1 MEVEPCMAH
10 PARLSIAL
18 LSLGSLFASGCS
30 GTAGTEPEP
39 VEYQVKHIYDVEY
52 GKVGGRPLVL
62 HISQPDPIPKKP
74 MPAVVYLHGGGWM
87 MERSRYSPNHHLA
100 KRGYFTVNVD
110 YRLTDEAIFPAQ
122 IQDVKAAV
130 RWLRANAK
138 TYNIDPDRIGVWGH
152 SAGGHLAALLGT
164 SGGVDALEGDG
175 GSAGFS
181 SRVQAVVNL
190 AGVID
195 LLKQPWAQDNAG
207 TAAGRLVG
215 GAVQDKLD
223 LVKQTNPITYITK
236 DDPPV
241 LTIHGEND
249 TAVPLIQS
257 ESLHEALRKAG
268 VESQLV
274 IVPGYGHDVAAPG
287 GVPKE
292 VEGHVLTFF
301 DKYLKGKR

>member
-1 MEVEPCMAH
+1 MAH
-10 PARLSIAL
+10 GSRFAVAL
-18 LSLGSLFASGCS
+18 LSLGFLVASGCS
-30 GTAGTEPEP
+30 GAAGTEPEP
-39 VEYQVKHIYDVEY
+39 AEYQVKHTFDVEY
-52 GKVGGRPLVL
+52 GKVGNRPLLL
-62 HISQPDPIPKKP
+62 HIAQPDPAPKKP

-87 MERSRYSPNHHLA
+87 TERSKASPNAPLV

-138 TYNIDPDRIGVWGH
+138 AYNIDPNRIGVWGH

-164 SGGVDALEGDG
+164 SGGVAELEGDG
-175 GSAGFS
+175 GSPGQS

-195 LLKQPWAQDNAG
+195 VLKQPWAQDDPH

-215 GAVQDKLD
+215 GAVKDKPD
-223 LVKQTNPITYITK
+223 LVRQTNPMTYITK

-241 LTIHGEND
+241 LTVHGEKD

-257 ESLHEALRKAG
+257 EALHEALQKAG
-268 VESQLV
+268 VPSQLV
-274 IVPGYGHDVAAPG
+274 IVPGYGHNVATPG
-287 GVPKE
+287 GVPSE
-292 VEGHVLTFF
+292 VEAHVLAFF
-301 DKYLKGKR
+301 DRCLKGKK